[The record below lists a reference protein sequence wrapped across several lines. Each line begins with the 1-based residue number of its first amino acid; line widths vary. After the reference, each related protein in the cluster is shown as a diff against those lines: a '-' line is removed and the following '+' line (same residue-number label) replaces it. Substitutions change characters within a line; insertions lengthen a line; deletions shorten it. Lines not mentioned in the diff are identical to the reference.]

1 MHTMCKLVV
10 GWSNSSMG
18 HEKGSITLPPV
29 AVDLTPSGVG
39 AVMALF
45 CTTKS

>member
-1 MHTMCKLVV
+1 MHTMCKLAV

-18 HEKGSITLPPV
+18 HEKGSIMLTLV

-39 AVMALF
+39 ALMTSS
-45 CTTKS
+45 CTTKC